1 MRIFLFSFLI
11 LLSISCSGDESK
23 EIPVAN
29 ATTEITRSPAELT
42 ALYSKYKK
50 KFSAQIY
57 DTNRI
62 YENGKCYPVDEAP
75 TDTLFFVYRSDLL
88 EAIRQKDIFYLLEQ
102 IESNILMADSTRGL
116 DAFTA
121 YWGLKDEA
129 ATEESLLWDKLEEL
143 LLEGGIFRKDDRF
156 IAPYYTAL
164 LDNAPGNGGVITGE
178 GVRMRVRPDLSSNIQ
193 KVLSYDIIK
202 IEAIT
207 DVSLTIDEEMH
218 PWVKV
223 SSGTDEGY
231 VWGKYT
237 RPLEEKV
244 VFEKN
249 NGQWQITQ
257 LMVSREKL

>member
-1 MRIFLFSFLI
+1 MRLFILSLLI
-11 LLSISCSGDESK
+11 LLGISCSGDKSK
-23 EIPVAN
+23 AILVTDTA
-29 ATTEITRSPAELT
+29 TEITRSPAELS

-50 KFSAQIY
+50 KLSSQLY

-62 YENGKCYPVDEAP
+62 YEDEKCYPVDEAP
-75 TDTLFFVYRSDLL
+75 TDTLFFVYRSELV
-88 EAIRQKDIFYLLEQ
+88 EAIQQKDIFYLLEQ
-102 IESNILMADSTRGL
+102 IEGNILMADSIRGL
-116 DAFTA
+116 DAFTE

-164 LDNAPGNGGVITGE
+164 VDNALGNGGVIIGE
-178 GVRMRVRPDLSSNIQ
+178 GVRMRARPDLSSNIQ
-193 KVLSYDIIK
+193 KVLTYDIIK

-218 PWVKV
+218 SWVKV

-237 RPLEEKV
+237 RPLDEKV

-257 LMVSREKL
+257 LMVSKEKL